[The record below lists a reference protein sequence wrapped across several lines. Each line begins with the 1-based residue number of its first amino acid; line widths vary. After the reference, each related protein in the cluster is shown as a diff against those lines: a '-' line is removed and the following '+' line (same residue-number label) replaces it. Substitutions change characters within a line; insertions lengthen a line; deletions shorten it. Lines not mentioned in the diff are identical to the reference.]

1 MIAFTAE
8 NNASSQQLTELT
20 RKTSAL
26 DNLLCVLECILGH
39 KIHLDELEETG
50 ITETGLRAQRN

>member
-1 MIAFTAE
+1 MAFTAE
-8 NNASSQQLTELT
+8 NNASSQQLTEPA

-50 ITETGLRAQRN
+50 ITEIGLRAR